1 MVVVVIVVVV
11 VLVVTIV
18 VVVVAPSPNVESCSR
33 NAEWS
38 PFALCCKGILLF
50 LPKSKM
56 VSLLSGMLVAKEI
69 AS

>member
-1 MVVVVIVVVV
+1 VVVVVIVVVV
-11 VLVVTIV
+11 VLVVTI
-18 VVVVAPSPNVESCSR
+18 VVVAPSPNVESCSR

-56 VSLLSGMLVAKEI
+56 VSLLSGMLAAKEI